1 MVLAEDLYEIVENIG
16 DLTVDDVR
24 RLLDI
29 SEQSEEEITENKI
42 NTENKTNN
50 KEYHNKYP
58 QHQEEE
64 EEEEEEDPVL
74 AAAETEAIDRVT
86 AATRAVAGMVAG
98 VISADEATAS
108 VIEAARAVAAL
119 CEADPDPDSNTHSVT
134 REVQDR
140 TK

>member
-1 MVLAEDLYEIVENIG
+1 MGVITESVDRMVLAEDLYEIVENIG

-29 SEQSEEEITENKI
+29 SEQSEEEITDNKT

-58 QHQEEE
+58 QHQE

-86 AATRAVAGMVAG
+86 AATRAVAGMVA
-98 VISADEATAS
+98 
-108 VIEAARAVAAL
+108 
-119 CEADPDPDSNTHSVT
+119 
-134 REVQDR
+134 
-140 TK
+140 

>member
-29 SEQSEEEITENKI
+29 SEQSEEEITDNKI

-58 QHQEEE
+58 QHHEE

-74 AAAETEAIDRVT
+74 AAAEAEAIDRVT

-119 CEADPDPDSNTHSVT
+119 C
-134 REVQDR
+134 
-140 TK
+140 